1 MVKLFLPSTVKFN
14 RLTLKMWLVSKVLC
28 TAKCNNLFDIQVLV
42 MFTPI
47 QCTFSGEHTLSLY
60 YCLFLHLYTLFLYC
74 DVHGVTNL
82 LIFLK
87 LDYDVKDGERLP
99 LAIKDMGPCEMFPQT
114 LSHNP
119 NGRYG

>member
-1 MVKLFLPSTVKFN
+1 
-14 RLTLKMWLVSKVLC
+14 
-28 TAKCNNLFDIQVLV
+28 
-42 MFTPI
+42 
-47 QCTFSGEHTLSLY
+47 
-60 YCLFLHLYTLFLYC
+60 
-74 DVHGVTNL
+74 
-82 LIFLK
+82 LK